1 MVEDIT
7 SLIGTLG
14 FSSPE
19 AFIGLLFLV
28 LAVIGAIVVV
38 VTIKPVLEYYPYMY
52 PNARIRA
59 RIGKL
64 FNEKQISE
72 IVEADNLEEVKN
84 YLRGVPEYAAH
95 IEKYNIEKALNTQL
109 AETYDLVARIAPD
122 SIKDTF
128 DILLSQWDVRNLKSI
143 MIAKETGLTDEETM
157 DLVVPFG
164 ELNESMDKIMDAKNI
179 PEIIN
184 ALEGTEYAKVL
195 EDAMPEYQKT
205 GMLLPLEAAL
215 DKNFLGKLV
224 ESVANPADDNAS
236 FLQSYIGTFV
246 DSTNLK
252 MILRAKADGLK
263 FMDVEPYM
271 ISNGYQLRDWKLKE
285 LMESEDVEGV
295 LSGLEGTD
303 YSRVLAEVVP
313 EYSSTGSV
321 APFEA
326 ALDKNIRK
334 IAKSIS
340 QKNSL
345 GVGPIIGFLSRKEI
359 EIRNLKIIV
368 RGKMEKGFSTSM
380 IKEMLI

>member
-1 MVEDIT
+1 MVGDIN
-7 SLIGTLG
+7 SLIGAVG
-14 FSSPE
+14 FSSPG
-19 AFIGLLFLV
+19 AFITLLFLV

-38 VTIKPVLEYYPYMY
+38 VTIRPVLQYYPYMY

-95 IEKYNIEKALNTQL
+95 LEEYSIEKALNTQL
-109 AETYDLVARIAPD
+109 AETYDLIARIAPD

-143 MIAKETGLTDEETM
+143 LIAKETGLTIEETN

-164 ELNESMDKIMDAKNI
+164 ELSELKDKIMDAKNI
-179 PEIIN
+179 TEIIN

-195 EDAMPEYQKT
+195 EDALPEYQKT

-215 DKNFLGKLV
+215 DKNFLSKLV

-252 MILRAKADGLK
+252 MILRAKVDGLK

-271 ISNGYQLRDWKLKE
+271 ISSGYQLRDWKLKE
-285 LMESEDVEGV
+285 LLESEDIEGV

-303 YSRVLAEVVP
+303 YSHVLAEAVP
-313 EYSSTGSV
+313 EYSSTGSI

-326 ALDKNIRK
+326 ALDENIKK

-345 GVGPIIGFLSRKEI
+345 GVGPMIGFLSRKET

-380 IKEMLI
+380 IKEMLV

>member
-1 MVEDIT
+1 MVGDIT
-7 SLIGTLG
+7 SLIGTIG
-14 FSSPE
+14 FSSPG
-19 AFIGLLFLV
+19 AFIALLFLV

-38 VTIKPVLEYYPYMY
+38 VTIHPVLQYYPYMY

>member
-95 IEKYNIEKALNTQL
+95 LEEYNIEKALNTQL
-109 AETYDLVARIAPD
+109 AETHDLVARIAPKD
-122 SIKDTF
+122 VKDTF
-128 DILLSQWDVRNLKSI
+128 EILLTQWDIRNLKSI
-143 MIAKETGLTDEETM
+143 IIAKETGLTTEETM

-164 ELNESMDKIMDAKNI
+164 ELKDSLDKILDAKDI
-179 PEIIN
+179 TEIIN
-184 ALEGTEYAKVL
+184 ALEGTEYAKIL
-195 EDAMPEYQKT
+195 EDALPAYQKT

-224 ESVANPADDNAS
+224 KSVANPADENTTL
-236 FLQSYIGTFV
+236 LQSYIGTIV

-252 MILRAKADGLK
+252 MILRAKVDGLK
-263 FMDVEPYM
+263 FVDVEPYM
-271 ISNGYQLRDWKLKE
+271 ISSGYQLRDWKLKE

-303 YSRVLAEVVP
+303 YSQVLAEAAP
-313 EYSSTGSV
+313 EYSSTGSI
-321 APFEA
+321 APFEDA
-326 ALDKNIRK
+326 IDGNIRK
-334 IAKSIS
+334 IAKTIS
-340 QKNSL
+340 RKKPS
-345 GVGPIIGFLSRKEI
+345 GIGPIIGFLSRKEV
-359 EIRNLKIIV
+359 EIRNLKVIV

-380 IKEMLI
+380 IKEMLV